1 MRQVSKNK
9 NRIAWED
16 GSNYL
21 TAEVARADDERSLQ
35 VVFDTDG
42 YPGLT
47 AAQARTLAAW
57 LLKAAERMEDNT

>member
-21 TAEVARADDERSLQ
+21 TAELYRNDGTLQ
-35 VVFDTDG
+35 VIFDTDG
-42 YPGLT
+42 SRDLT
-47 AAQARTLAAW
+47 AAEARTLAAW
-57 LLKAAERMEDNT
+57 LLEAAERMEARK